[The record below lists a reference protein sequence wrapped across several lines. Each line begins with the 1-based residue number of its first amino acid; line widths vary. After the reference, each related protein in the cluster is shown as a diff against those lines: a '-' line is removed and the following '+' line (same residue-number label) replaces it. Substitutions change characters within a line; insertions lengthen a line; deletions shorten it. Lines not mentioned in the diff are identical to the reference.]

1 MREPSNNLKVFDLPD
16 VITGNGQSSPKIM
29 FPGASFGLGIDSVN
43 ACRGDLNELSLIG
56 QCPDT
61 PNQ

>member
-1 MREPSNNLKVFDLPD
+1 MREPLNNLKVFYLPD

-29 FPGASFGLGIDSVN
+29 FPGASFSLGIDSVN
-43 ACRGDLNELSLIG
+43 GCRGDLNQLSLLE
-56 QCPDT
+56 QCPGT

>member
-1 MREPSNNLKVFDLPD
+1 MREPLNNLKGFYLPD
-16 VITGNGQSSPKIM
+16 VIAGNGQSSPKIM
-29 FPGASFGLGIDSVN
+29 SPGASFGLGIDCVDGCS
-43 ACRGDLNELSLIG
+43 GDLTELSLIG

>member
-1 MREPSNNLKVFDLPD
+1 MREPLNNLKGFYLPD
-16 VITGNGQSSPKIM
+16 VIAGNGQSSPKIM
-29 FPGASFGLGIDSVN
+29 FPGASFGLGIDCVDGCS
-43 ACRGDLNELSLIG
+43 GDLTELSLIG